1 MKNLIIVIALCIPAL
16 CSAQLNKN
24 IWKAAG
30 LQLVSGAVEAS
41 RDVYLFHYSGSI
53 FERIGIPKNEE
64 AWKNKYKKNPDGS
77 LVLPL
82 TPKYFLSTTLLVG
95 FTDLFHSTKTINRA
109 LDYSTTLV
117 YAFGSKRK
125 RWFWYV
131 ADFSIMFASRSLGFT
146 LSYDVLFK

>member
-30 LQLVSGAVEAS
+30 LQLVSGAVEGS
-41 RDVYLFHYSGSI
+41 RDSYLFHYSGSI
-53 FERIGIPKNEE
+53 FEKWGIPPNDV
-64 AWKNKYKKNPDGS
+64 AWRQKYRLNPDGS

-82 TPKYFLSTTLLVG
+82 TPKFFLSTTLLVG

-117 YAFGSKRK
+117 YAIGAKRK
-125 RWFWYV
+125 KWFWYV
-131 ADFSIMFASRSLGFT
+131 FDFGIMFASRSLGFT
-146 LSYDVLFK
+146 LSYDVIFK